1 MEMKNLVA
9 FSFELNQEINLFFFK
24 SKSNPTLALSPA
36 SKTNLAN
43 VTSQSMQQIADR
55 ADCGA
60 YNASARSL
68 AGNIKKL
75 QIIDN

>member
-1 MEMKNLVA
+1 MEMKSLAA

-24 SKSNPTLALSPA
+24 SKSNPTLALSRA

-55 ADCGA
+55 TDWGA
-60 YNASARSL
+60 YSARERSL